1 MVRSPII
8 RYHHGMWNR
17 LGSWARQTLRS
28 FRAALISISDPR
40 LAEYFNYG
48 PPNLSGVAVNE
59 GSALGITAVWRAVSL
74 ISATIAQL
82 PMRSIRD
89 TGDGQRQ
96 RVKSFLDEPGGPF
109 GLTPFEWKELV
120 LWHLLLHGNAFLAHV
135 YGGAGQLLALSPLHP
150 LAVTIELPNPGDAEQ
165 PVGGKWFCAHLD
177 DGTTQRFDALTMT
190 HIMGPSLDGIRG
202 LSVIAYHRNALGT
215 ALAGDRAAAKM
226 FSAGL
231 TVAGLVTPDEDDPDW
246 EDAESVRAE
255 INGALSGNANAGE
268 IAVLNKRLK
277 FQQMTMSAEDA
288 QFIESRQYSIEEIAR
303 IYGVPPFELM
313 QTEKQTSWGTGI
325 ESQQR
330 GLGRTVLAPW
340 ATRIEQRLSR
350 LLASPRF
357 VEFDFAGLERPDP
370 KTEIELL
377 LAEIE
382 GGLLSL
388 NEARAVRNLPP
399 VKGGEIIRIHGQPL
413 QPSAAPMP
421 TPAEQA
427 TSEPPAEDAEA
438 PATDLTKTGVSRA

>member
-1 MVRSPII
+1 
-8 RYHHGMWNR
+8 MWMR
-17 LGSWARQTLRS
+17 FGSWARRTLRA
-28 FRAALISISDPR
+28 FRASFISISDPR

-48 PPNLSGVAVNE
+48 PPNMSGVSVNE

-82 PMRSIRD
+82 PMRTIRD

-96 RVKSFLDEPGGPF
+96 RVSSFLDNPGGPY
-109 GLTPFEWKELV
+109 GPTPFEWKETV

-135 YGGAGQLLALSPLHP
+135 YGGAGQLMALAPFHP
-150 LAVTIELPNPGDAEQ
+150 LAVTVRTPHPDDKEQ
-165 PVGGKWFCAHLD
+165 PVGGKWFDAHLD
-177 DGTTQRFDALTMT
+177 DGTFRTYDALTMT
-190 HIMGPSLDGIRG
+190 QIMGPSLDGIRG
-202 LSVIAYHRNALGT
+202 LSVISYHRNTLGT
-215 ALAGDRAAAKM
+215 AIAGDRAAAKM

-246 EDAESVRAE
+246 EDAESIRTE
-255 INGALSGNANAGE
+255 INGAMTGNANAGE
-268 IAVLNKRLK
+268 IAVINKRLK

-288 QFIESRQYSIEEIAR
+288 QFIESRQFSIEEVAR
-303 IYGVPPFELM
+303 IFGVPPFELM

-330 GLGRTVLAPW
+330 GLGRTVLSPW
-340 ATRIEQRLSR
+340 ATRMEQRLSR
-350 LLASPRF
+350 LLANPRF

-377 LAEIE
+377 MLQT
-382 GGLLSL
+382 GGKPILTV
-388 NEARAVRNLPP
+388 NEARAIRNLPP
-399 VKGGEIIRIHGQPL
+399 VPGGNVLIE
-413 QPSAAPMP
+413 SAPVEK

-427 TSEPPAEDAEA
+427 MTETEEA
-438 PATDLTKTGVSRA
+438 NA